1 MHYIFITYNYK
12 LCYQEMVKNMLLHME
27 FDIEYINILE
37 KLSKDNFP
45 YKTIKKNEENLIF
58 YFENLYLGMGR
69 KFLNNFTLTENLF
82 FNGNMIFNYKDI
94 ENIFD
99 INHLEI
105 TTIQRIKLKIQILND
120 LSYEGFLNNEKFFY
134 LDNHNEHHIIL
145 YKRLLDELYPI
156 VSKPI
161 LESKKF
167 WCNKKY
173 MVEIFLDKISGFLE
187 SFITNIINLDY
198 GTHSSNIV
206 LTIYNFYSKYE
217 WIEKY
222 LPNLV
227 KQSINPEI
235 KIEFI
240 TISEYPEI
248 TDIKYYRES
257 SIDKFK
263 NSELDLYLT
272 IDTSHFLEKNTL
284 NQLYC
289 QQQYIIVPLLE
300 QYGTRF
306 TNMWTDI
313 EENGYYKGSKFYD
326 KIINQT
332 FKGLCNVPYFN
343 NTCLIS
349 SMIKDNYDLG
359 DIYKYNKWMDTDLD
373 MGVCENI
380 RNMDLQIW
388 LNTNDNFGEIIKL
401 EHAENIWEKFNET
414 SSQFDLYL
422 LNDSKKQWEKRF
434 IQKDIYE
441 NIIENV
447 DGIVINEPVRDL
459 FNFDFFTPLFCST
472 LIDICNSSNSW
483 SSGKNEDERID
494 GGYENVPTQD
504 IHMNQLD
511 LHDVWATILDTYISK
526 IVRFLYS
533 NFETKET
540 NIIFVVRYSMDG
552 QKDLRPHHDSSSYTV
567 LFKLNSEF
575 EGGGTHFLRQNYK
588 SDNGNIGSCT
598 MHPGRLTH
606 HHSGI
611 PITSGERY
619 LLVGFIY

>member
-120 LSYEGFLNNEKFFY
+120 LSYEGFLNDEKFFY
-134 LDNHNEHHIIL
+134 LDNHNERHIIL

-198 GTHSSNIV
+198 GTHSSNII

-248 TDIKYYRES
+248 TDINLEYLKQGQLNAEILGRGYSWLDTGTHES
-257 SIDKFK
+257 
-263 NSELDLYLT
+263 
-272 IDTSHFLEKNTL
+272 
-284 NQLYC
+284 
-289 QQQYIIVPLLE
+289 LLE
-300 QYGTRF
+300 ASAFISTIQKRQGFMVACPEEVSFYNNWINEDDLNVLAKSLNNDYG
-306 TNMWTDI
+306 
-313 EENGYYKGSKFYD
+313 
-326 KIINQT
+326 Q
-332 FKGLCNVPYFN
+332 
-343 NTCLIS
+343 
-349 SMIKDNYDLG
+349 
-359 DIYKYNKWMDTDLD
+359 
-373 MGVCENI
+373 
-380 RNMDLQIW
+380 
-388 LNTNDNFGEIIKL
+388 
-401 EHAENIWEKFNET
+401 
-414 SSQFDLYL
+414 YL
-422 LNDSKKQWEKRF
+422 L
-434 IQKDIYE
+434 
-441 NIIENV
+441 
-447 DGIVINEPVRDL
+447 
-459 FNFDFFTPLFCST
+459 T
-472 LIDICNSSNSW
+472 L
-483 SSGKNEDERID
+483 
-494 GGYENVPTQD
+494 
-504 IHMNQLD
+504 
-511 LHDVWATILDTYISK
+511 
-526 IVRFLYS
+526 
-533 NFETKET
+533 KE
-540 NIIFVVRYSMDG
+540 S
-552 QKDLRPHHDSSSYTV
+552 
-567 LFKLNSEF
+567 
-575 EGGGTHFLRQNYK
+575 
-588 SDNGNIGSCT
+588 
-598 MHPGRLTH
+598 
-606 HHSGI
+606 
-611 PITSGERY
+611 
-619 LLVGFIY
+619 